1 MNSICLSLIEKTNE
15 HFSGLDAV
23 DSWLHSDSLKGI
35 FHQIPLHFFSPHTID
50 LYFYGDS
57 MFNHKQLFGF
67 AAIIL
72 SSSVFVRSFAYANGP
87 NTSLGANP
95 IFSFASTSCS
105 SGQSVVS
112 VPTGQVLVITDIY
125 SGSSARESLQL
136 KTASG
141 TLLGDFQV
149 IRNYSQSHYN
159 FFIKG
164 GEVSLRSGIVVPE
177 GEDLVLYCGSQNR
190 VTLSGYYAQP

>member
-1 MNSICLSLIEKTNE
+1 
-15 HFSGLDAV
+15 
-23 DSWLHSDSLKGI
+23 
-35 FHQIPLHFFSPHTID
+35 
-50 LYFYGDS
+50 
-57 MFNHKQLFGF
+57 MFNHKQLFGL

-72 SSSVFVRSFAYANGP
+72 SSSVFVRSFAHANGP
-87 NTSLGANP
+87 VVSLGSNP

-112 VPTGQVLVITDIY
+112 VPTGQVLIITDIY
-125 SGSSARESLQL
+125 SGSSTSESIQL

-141 TLLGDFQV
+141 TLLADFQV
-149 IRNYSQSHYN
+149 IQNYSQAHYN

-164 GEVSLRSGIVVPE
+164 GDISLKSGIVIPE
-177 GEDLVLYCGSQNR
+177 GEDLVLHCGSQNR